1 MNKQPDK
8 ATSSGGLVEVASLPT
23 ISRTADT
30 PLWMQVK
37 RALTDLIRESGLPE
51 NHRLPSE
58 TELCHHFGVS
68 RTVVREALAQL
79 VNEGIIYRHQGKGAF
94 VQGRREEQN
103 FVGSTVG
110 FSGELEEKRRA
121 VTRLVLRQE
130 LMLPTPRMQRFLQ
143 IGPNEPV
150 VAVDRVMSVEGIPR
164 AIVRWAMLERVV
176 PGLDS
181 LAMQNRSLYDTLSRQ
196 YGINLVRA
204 ERWIEAVS
212 LSKTDAKL
220 LAVPEGKAA
229 LCVESVGSNTS
240 QEVIEYYTA
249 HFLTDR
255 SRLRLVVAGPV

>member
-1 MNKQPDK
+1 MNRQEGTHT
-8 ATSSGGLVEVASLPT
+8 AAGGVVEVASLPQIT
-23 ISRTADT
+23 RASDT
-30 PLWMQVK
+30 PLWMQLK
-37 RALTDLIRESGLPE
+37 RALTVLIRESALPE

-58 TELCHHFGVS
+58 TELCRHYSVS

-79 VNEGIIYRHQGKGAF
+79 VNEGLIYRHQGKGAF
-94 VQGRREEQN
+94 VQGRREDQN

-121 VTRLVLRQE
+121 VTRFILRQE
-130 LMLPTPRMQRFLQ
+130 LMLPTPRMQRYLQ

-150 VAVDRVMSVEGIPR
+150 VVIDRVMRVEGIPR

-212 LSKTDAKL
+212 LSKTDADL
-220 LAVPEGKAA
+220 LDVPEGKAA